1 MKLLVID
8 DHPVLREGLSALL
21 KQARPE
27 TAVLQASSVTEGLDA
42 ASRHAD
48 LDVILLDLMMPGV
61 NGFDAISAFGRIR
74 PELPIIVLSSSED
87 PRDVR
92 KALAL
97 GALGYVPKS
106 ASPTVL
112 LAAVRL
118 VLAGE
123 RYIPSLLVDRPK
135 EAGARQLTDPDAGN
149 GHLTDRQI
157 EVLRLLAIGQPN
169 KVIATSLDLSE
180 KTVKAHVTAI
190 FRALNVINRT
200 QAAVTGRQLGIIE

>member
-21 KQARPE
+21 KQAGPQ
-27 TAVLQASSVTEGLDA
+27 TAVVQASSVTEGRDA
-42 ASRHAD
+42 ASQHAD
-48 LDVILLDLMMPGV
+48 IDVILLDLMMPGV
-61 NGFDAISAFGRIR
+61 NGFDAIAEFGRIR
-74 PELPIIVLSSSED
+74 PELPIIVFSSSED
-87 PRDVR
+87 PKDVR
-92 KALAL
+92 RALKL

-123 RYIPSLLVDRPK
+123 RYIPPLVLDRPK
-135 EAGARQLTDPDAGN
+135 STSARQSSFPDAGA
-149 GHLTDRQI
+149 GHLTDRQV
-157 EVLRLLAIGQPN
+157 EVLRLLAKGQPN
-169 KVIATSLDLSE
+169 KVIASSLDLSE
-180 KTVKAHVTAI
+180 KTVKAHITAI

-200 QAAVTGRQLGIIE
+200 QAAAAGRHSGIIE